1 MGEREGGT
9 EELNEGERGRGEGIA
24 KGRRK
29 GGRVGGRE
37 KERESKGGKV

>member
-29 GGRVGGRE
+29 GGRVGGRRRE
-37 KERESKGGKV
+37 RVKEGRYD